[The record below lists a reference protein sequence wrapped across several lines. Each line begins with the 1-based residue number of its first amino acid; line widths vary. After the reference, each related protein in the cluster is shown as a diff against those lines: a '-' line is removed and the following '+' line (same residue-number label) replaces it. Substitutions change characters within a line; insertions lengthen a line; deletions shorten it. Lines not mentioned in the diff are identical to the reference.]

1 MPRWKNV
8 LQMNDTIYRLKR
20 EAVLRESGRIFS
32 RHGYHNTSLDD
43 VAKALNVSKGTLYNY
58 VKDKQEILFE
68 CQKMAL
74 DIAERSFDYAEQNA
88 TTGAGRLRLVIRQY
102 IATLTEEMGACGVIT
117 EVGALRPAD
126 RKAIVARRDQFEA
139 RFITLIE
146 QGMADGSLRPIDPKL
161 AVFTF
166 MGAVHAVPGWYS
178 PKGRLSAEQIADGM
192 ADLLLTGMESPT
204 AKAATRP
211 AAAAVAPAA
220 EVEPQP
226 KAPARRR
233 RTPATSVR

>member
-1 MPRWKNV
+1 
-8 LQMNDTIYRLKR
+8 MNDAIYRLKR

-32 RHGYHNTSLDD
+32 RRGYHNTSLDD

-88 TTGAGRLRLVIRQY
+88 TNGADKLRLVIRQY

-126 RKAIVARRDQFEA
+126 RKAIVARRDQFEE
-139 RFITLIE
+139 RFVALIDE
-146 QGMADGSLRPIDPKL
+146 GMADGSLRPIDPKL
-161 AVFTF
+161 AVYTF

-178 PKGRLSAEQIADGM
+178 PKGRLPAEAIADGM
-192 ADLLLTGMESPT
+192 ADLLLAGMT
-204 AKAATRP
+204 APGAASTVKTPP
-211 AAAAVAPAA
+211 AEAK
-220 EVEPQP
+220 P
-226 KAPARRR
+226 KAVTRKRRP
-233 RTPATSVR
+233 TVITAE

>member
-1 MPRWKNV
+1 
-8 LQMNDTIYRLKR
+8 MNDAIYRLKR
-20 EAVLRESGRIFS
+20 EAVLREAGRIFS

-74 DIAERSFDYAEQNA
+74 DIAERSFDFAEQHA
-88 TTGAGRLRLVIRQY
+88 TTGADRLRLVIRQY
-102 IATLTEEMGACGVIT
+102 IVTLTEEMGACGVIT

-139 RFITLIE
+139 RFVALIND
-146 QGMADGSLRPIDPKL
+146 GMADGSLRPLDPKL

-178 PKGRLSAEQIADGM
+178 PKGRLSTAEIADGM
-192 ADLLLTGMESPT
+192 ADLLLAGMMVPGAAAVALPAGADGSPAET
-204 AKAATRP
+204 KPKPTSRRKRP
-211 AAAAVAPAA
+211 AAAAG
-220 EVEPQP
+220 Q
-226 KAPARRR
+226 
-233 RTPATSVR
+233 